1 MSTAVQPAVGDA
13 SGPEAAYRAR
23 REAFAAEERRHARRS
38 FRLSMAR
45 LAAFLLGAGCL
56 FMILLEARA
65 PRPLW
70 SAGAGLAL
78 VLFVVFLVLHDRV
91 IRRERRAR
99 DLAEINA
106 EGLARMARDWAS
118 LPLPAQPP
126 LPGATEAGQLPP
138 LARDLGLFGR
148 VSLFHLLGTVH
159 TPPGKAVLAAWLLA
173 PASPEEV
180 AARQG
185 AVAELAGDL
194 DTRQELEQRVRRMEN
209 VPPDPEIFLRWAE
222 EPPWLLARPGL
233 VWATRLLALLGLA
246 LLAGAVVRV
255 LPVWP
260 VLLAAAVNLILTHA
274 FGERL
279 ETTFNRVTARE
290 EEFQLYA
297 RALELVATGR
307 YRSERL
313 KAVVEALATGG
324 RPAHAWMDLLNRRIV
339 LSDTRRTVFHFL
351 FQSLLLWDFHMVVLL
366 ERWKLQAGTRV
377 RAWLGAL
384 GDFEALSALAAL
396 AHAEP
401 RWAFPRI
408 DGNAPLYEAQ
418 DLAHPLLSA
427 TARVGNDIAVGP
439 PGSFLLVTG
448 SNMSGKSTLLRS
460 IGANAVLAQAGGPA
474 CAAAL
479 TLPPLALATSIL
491 VEDSLAD
498 GVSFFLAELHRV
510 RAVVEAAD
518 QAAAEGRTLLYL
530 LDEVMRGTNSYERQ
544 VAVRRVLLH
553 LLAKGA
559 IGAVSTHDL
568 QLAEVEDL
576 RATCQ
581 PVHFQESYLASPG
594 GPRMTFDYKLR
605 PGVATTTNALKLL
618 ELVGLGTNPPTS
630 SARSALPLVPD
641 R

>member
-1 MSTAVQPAVGDA
+1 VRSAASPVPTSAAGPAGGNA
-13 SGPEAAYRAR
+13 ASSGPEAAYRAR

-38 FRLSMAR
+38 FQLSMAR
-45 LAAFLLGAGCL
+45 LAAFLLGAACL

-78 VLFVVFLVLHDRV
+78 VLFVVLLVLHDRV

-99 DLAEINA
+99 DLGEINA
-106 EGLARMARDWAS
+106 EGLARIARDWPS
-118 LPLPAQPP
+118 LPVPVQPP
-126 LPGATEAGQLPP
+126 LPGTTEAGQLPP

-148 VSLFHLLGTVH
+148 ISLFHLLGTVH
-159 TPPGKAVLAAWLLA
+159 TPPGKTALASWLLTPA
-173 PASPEEV
+173 PPEEV

-185 AVAELAGDL
+185 AVAELAPDL
-194 DTRQELEQRVRRMEN
+194 DTRQELEQRVRRMEKI
-209 VPPDPEIFLRWAE
+209 PPDPEIFLRWAE
-222 EPPWLLARPGL
+222 EPAWLLPRRGL
-233 VWATRLLALLGLA
+233 IWAARLLALVALA
-246 LLAGAVVRV
+246 LLAGALARV
-255 LPVWP
+255 LPLWP
-260 VLLAAAVNLILTHA
+260 VLLAVTVNLILTHR

-279 ETTFNRVTARE
+279 ESTYNRVTARE

-297 RALELVATGR
+297 RALELISSGR

-313 KAVVEALATGG
+313 EAVVQALATGG
-324 RPAHAWMDLLNRRIV
+324 RPAHAWMDLLHRRIV

-351 FQSLLLWDFHMVVLL
+351 FQSLLLWDFHMVWLL
-366 ERWKLQAGTRV
+366 ERWKAGAGTRA

-384 GDFEALSALAAL
+384 GDFEALAALAAL
-396 AHAEP
+396 SHAEP
-401 RWAFPRI
+401 GWAFPRV
-408 DGNAPLYEAQ
+408 DRDAPPLYEAR

-427 TARVGNDIAVGP
+427 AVRVGNDVAVGP
-439 PGSFLLVTG
+439 PGTFLLVTG

-460 IGANAVLAQAGGPA
+460 IGANAVLAQAGGPV

-479 TLPPLALATSIL
+479 TLPPVALATSIL

-498 GVSFFLAELHRV
+498 GVSFFLAELHRI
-510 RAVVEAAD
+510 RTVVEAAD
-518 QAAAEGRTLLYL
+518 RAAAEGRTLLYL
-530 LDEVMRGTNSYERQ
+530 LDEVLRGTNSYERQ

-559 IGAVSTHDL
+559 LGAVSTHDL

-576 RATCQ
+576 RATCE
-581 PVHFQESYLASPG
+581 PVHFQESYLAGPE

-618 ELVGLGTNPPTS
+618 ELVGLGEPTG
-630 SARSALPLVPD
+630 A
-641 R
+641 